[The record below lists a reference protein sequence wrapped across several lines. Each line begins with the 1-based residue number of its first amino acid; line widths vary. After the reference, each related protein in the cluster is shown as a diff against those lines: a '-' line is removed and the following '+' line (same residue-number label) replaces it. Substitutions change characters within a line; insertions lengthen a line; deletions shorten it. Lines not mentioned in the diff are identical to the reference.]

1 MSKTYWLHCE
11 SGKEAERLPAPLTDA
26 AGRQDYQ
33 TASASNTPLTVRAW
47 GSHVHRGAGV
57 VEKMIRGFCKL
68 DVLDPTVSL

>member
-33 TASASNTPLTVRAW
+33 TASASNTPLTFEHGGLMFTEVPAW
-47 GSHVHRGAGV
+47 S
-57 VEKMIRGFCKL
+57 KK
-68 DVLDPTVSL
+68 